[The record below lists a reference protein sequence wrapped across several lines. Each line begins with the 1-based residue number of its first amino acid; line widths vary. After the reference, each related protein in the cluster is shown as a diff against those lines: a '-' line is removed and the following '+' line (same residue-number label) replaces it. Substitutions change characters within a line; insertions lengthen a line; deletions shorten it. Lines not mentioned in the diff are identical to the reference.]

1 MSLSFVEVNKSAL
14 HESWSY
20 VRDGLTRILDKTR
33 DDWIP
38 EDVYSEIRAG
48 ASALFLIYRG
58 DEGIGFIVMQAWPAY
73 HDGPRLFVRALWVRP
88 GSLREH
94 QDEIQGWLADCARK
108 IGAKAVRMASPRRWD
123 AAGWTLKQHIF
134 ELPV

>member
-1 MSLSFVEVNKSAL
+1 MSLSFVEINKSAL
-14 HESWSY
+14 HESWSF
-20 VRDGLTRILDKTR
+20 VRGGLEHIIAKTA

-38 EDVYSEIRAG
+38 EDVYADLRAG
-48 ASALFLIYRG
+48 VLALFLIYRG
-58 DEGIGFIVMQAWPAY
+58 DERIGFIAMQAWPAY

-94 QDEIQGWLADCARK
+94 QAEIQGWLKDCGRK
-108 IGAKAVRMASPRRWD
+108 IGAKEVRMASPRRWD